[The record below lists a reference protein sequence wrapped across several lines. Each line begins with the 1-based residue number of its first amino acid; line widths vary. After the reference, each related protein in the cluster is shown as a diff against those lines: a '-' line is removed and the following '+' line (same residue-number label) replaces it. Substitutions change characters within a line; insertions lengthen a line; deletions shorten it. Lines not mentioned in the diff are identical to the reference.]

1 MKKTGNIYWK
11 LCCVGVFLLS
21 ALTFT
26 PLIMPAGSFDPM
38 LAGVPYTLWTT
49 ILIGF
54 ALLLLTFI
62 GSRVHGGQDSSDG
75 KEQG

>member
-1 MKKTGNIYWK
+1 MKKTNNIYWK
-11 LCCVGVFLLS
+11 LCCAGVFLLS

-26 PLIMPAGSFDPM
+26 PLIMTAGRFEPM
-38 LAGVPYTLWTT
+38 LAGIPFTLWAT

-62 GSRVHGGQDSSDG
+62 GSRVHGGEDYSEEE
-75 KEQG
+75 EQQ